1 MTAAQIR
8 PERLYLMPIGWTTLQ
23 TPNGPLDL
31 VAGCYLIRMSDGANI
46 LVDSGLPPDA
56 EPPPQLPQLADRK
69 TVLEHLADLGLRPD
83 DIDTVVCTHLDVDH
97 AGHHDAFR
105 DAEFVVQRAH
115 LDIARRDPRYDG
127 ARANWDRPEL
137 RYRPVDGDVELAPGV
152 SLVETSGHTPGHQ
165 SALVRLPQSGPVVLA
180 IDAVPMQSL
189 FTPDRPA
196 TPMDV
201 DGEMARGSARKLV
214 DLAKRERA
222 TLVVFGHDGAQWKN
236 LKRAP
241 EFYD

>member
-1 MTAAQIR
+1 MTAAEIR

-56 EPPPQLPQLADRK
+56 EPSPHLSQLSDGK
-69 TVLEHLADLGLRPD
+69 TVLEHLADIDLRPD
-83 DIDTVVCTHLDVDH
+83 DIGAVVCTHLDVDH

-105 DAEFVVQRAH
+105 NAEFVVQRAH
-115 LDIARRDPRYDG
+115 LDVARDDPRYDG
-127 ARANWDRPEL
+127 ARANWDHPDL

-152 SLVETSGHTPGHQ
+152 WLIETSGHTPGHQ
-165 SALVRLPQSGPVVLA
+165 SVLVRLAKTGPVLLA
-180 IDAVPMQSL
+180 IDAVPAQAL

-201 DGEMARGSARKLV
+201 DGELARVSARKLI

-222 TLVVFGHDGAQWKN
+222 ALVVFGHDGAQWKT